1 MSFPI
6 PPDVRA
12 ARNFELVLG
21 QEDMLRHDYTIN
33 TGVTSFEV
41 GELVKLVTGG
51 GEPKAAKMDS
61 GDAVAT
67 PPAGARFCWT
77 LFKTGDSNLGQSD
90 VLATNKVTLL
100 SGKFQAK
107 TKNFL
112 AGTYTPGF
120 LLVAAWDSVNSR
132 GSLQAVD
139 PTSASSRQI
148 ASAVGRVLDS
158 ASGVLYFETL

>member
-1 MSFPI
+1 MAFPI
-6 PPDVRA
+6 PKDVRA
-12 ARNFELVLG
+12 ARDFELVLG

-33 TGVTSFEV
+33 TGVTSFDV
-41 GELVKLVTGG
+41 GELVKLVTGS

-67 PPAGARFCWT
+67 PAAGARFCWT
-77 LFKTGDSNLGQSD
+77 NYKVGDTNLGQSD
-90 VLATNKVTLL
+90 VIATGKVTLL
-100 SGKFQAK
+100 SGKFQVK

-120 LLVAAWDSVNSR
+120 LLVAAWDSVNSK

-139 PTSASSRQI
+139 PASASARQVAAAI
-148 ASAVGRVLDS
+148 GRVLDVGG
-158 ASGVLYFETL
+158 GVLYLETL

>member
-6 PPDVRA
+6 PKDVRA
-12 ARNFELVLG
+12 ARDFELVLG
-21 QEDMLRHDYTIN
+21 QEDMLRHDYTIA
-33 TGVTSFEV
+33 TGVTDFDV
-41 GELVKLVTGG
+41 GEVVKLITGG
-51 GEPKAAKMDS
+51 GEPKAQKLDS

-67 PPAGARFCWT
+67 PPAGVRIVWT
-77 LFKTGDSNLGQSD
+77 NFKAGDSTNGQSD

-100 SGKFQAK
+100 SGSYQAK

-120 LLVAAWDSVNSR
+120 LLVGAWDSVNEK
-132 GSLQAVD
+132 GSVQAVD
-139 PTSASSRQI
+139 PASASARQI
-148 ASAVGRVLDS
+148 ASAFARVLDL